1 MKEIR
6 LPRNG
11 KEGFLY
17 GSIICI
23 ITVLIM
29 LFLNIGTS
37 VGVNKKS
44 ILIIL
49 KLVPIIWIVAMLI
62 ESLFIG
68 RLASKLVERFSEPTD
83 GFNAKILFNI
93 LFCVTGMSLIMS
105 VLGSMIG
112 SGTISLDPL
121 INLPSHWP
129 RNFCVAFWCQILL
142 AQPAARLVMKKLHK
156 HQLKKFV
163 KEGGENE
170 E

>member
-1 MKEIR
+1 MYNNCFNYVI
-6 LPRNG
+6 
-11 KEGFLY
+11 
-17 GSIICI
+17 
-23 ITVLIM
+23 
-29 LFLNIGTS
+29 S

-112 SGTISLDPL
+112 SGTISLAPL

-156 HQLKKFV
+156 HQLKKSV